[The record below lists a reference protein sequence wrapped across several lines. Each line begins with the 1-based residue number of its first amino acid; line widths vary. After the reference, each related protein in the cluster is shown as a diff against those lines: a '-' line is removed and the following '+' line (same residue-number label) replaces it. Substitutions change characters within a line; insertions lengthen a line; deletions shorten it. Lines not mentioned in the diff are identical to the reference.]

1 VSHSLASGR
10 ADGRAGTRVQLF
22 KRAQFSG
29 RFVRATKRV
38 FKLDDLHSSEAQRL
52 ASTVT
57 RRPRSDDGPVSADL
71 RIRFAQNVKAARLAI
86 GISQR
91 DLAKL
96 AGVARSYVFAIEH
109 GTANVTLE
117 MVMLFGRA
125 LAKEPTDLLKPPPS
139 PTAHRPTK
147 K

>member
-1 VSHSLASGR
+1 VR
-10 ADGRAGTRVQLF
+10 LF
-22 KRAQFSG
+22 KRARFSG
-29 RFVRATKRV
+29 RSVRATKRV
-38 FKLDDLHSSEAQRL
+38 FQPHDLSPPEDQRL

-57 RRPRSDDGPVSADL
+57 RRPKAEDGPVPADL

-139 PTAHRPTK
+139 PTAHRPTEK
-147 K
+147 